1 MSKRHIAILGAT
13 GSIGTQALDVVSHH
27 PDRFEIDLLTANN
40 NAQLLIEQ
48 ALKFKPNNVVI
59 CNEDLYNTVN
69 DALSGEDIKVFAGM
83 ESVNSLVQSSNVDIV
98 LASMVGFS
106 GLEPTINAIKAYR
119 YAEEYKLISSEKL
132 LYKYN
137 WQSRGQK
144 GIVGEASMGGFAL
157 DAKTINAFGAD
168 SEYADFDT
176 AELSGNGYETSYGLT
191 TEGAFTD
198 RLWVIVGGTYYYDA
212 FEYSGST
219 DIPHVTR
226 EINKGIADERV
237 GAKAYAYK
245 VYTGTQEKTVAGI
258 QQGNG
263 LVTDETLGPI
273 VRDGVLTKEQVL
285 SANTNG
291 LIGGGVA
298 FLLMGVVL
306 VFLGI
311 RKPKAKTKEA

>member
-1 MSKRHIAILGAT
+1 MNVKNIGKIILIVLGVALIALGVKTFMGIPA
-13 GSIGTQALDVVSHH
+13 QKAALDAAVYLDEPAVLPENEGKLVIIHGV
-27 PDRFEIDLLTANN
+27 PEMTAP
-40 NAQLLIEQ
+40 AYDEEL
-48 ALKFKPNNVVI
+48 
-59 CNEDLYNTVN
+59 
-69 DALSGEDIKVFAGM
+69 
-83 ESVNSLVQSSNVDIV
+83 
-98 LASMVGFS
+98 
-106 GLEPTINAIKAYR
+106 GLTINAIKAYR

-212 FEYSGST
+212 FEYSGGT

-245 VYTGTQEKTVAGI
+245 VYSGNQEKTVAGI

-263 LVTDETLGPI
+263 LVTDEKLGPI
-273 VRDGVLTKEQVL
+273 VREGVLSKEQVL

-298 FLLMGVVL
+298 FLLIGAVL
-306 VFLGI
+306 VLLGI